1 MSGITGWVAALAGAA
16 VGGAVGAVIG
26 GGRLVRTYD
35 WSTDWNVDAPPAET
49 FAVLTTPEEQRHWW
63 PSMRVRSV
71 EPIPGNPDG
80 RIIVYAVQ
88 QAPRVARLAP
98 PFIIRCVT
106 AEMERER
113 RWRTVVTGDL
123 VGVLETLLYPRA
135 DGGTRISFRWYVRVP
150 NPVFNL
156 LGFFA
161 EPVFRASHDHVMT
174 EGEAGLRR
182 YLAERGAIVAASA
195 DTAGEG

>member
-1 MSGITGWVAALAGAA
+1 MSGIGGAGWLLALAGAA
-16 VGGAVGAVIG
+16 GGGVMGVVIG

-35 WSTDWNVDAPPAET
+35 WCTDWHVDAPPHDVFE
-49 FAVLTTPEEQRHWW
+49 VLTTPEEQHKWW

-71 EPIPGNPDG
+71 EPLPDNPDG
-80 RIIVYAVQ
+80 RIIMYAVQ
-88 QAPRVARLAP
+88 QAPSVARLTP

-123 VGVLETLLYPRA
+123 VGVLETLMYPRA

-150 NPVFNL
+150 NPLFNL
-156 LGFFA
+156 MGFFA

-182 YLAERGAIVAASA
+182 YLAERGASITAA
-195 DTAGEG
+195 AGEG

>member
-1 MSGITGWVAALAGAA
+1 MNGVGSAGWVAALAGAV

-35 WSTDWNVDAPPAET
+35 WSTDWQVDAPPAEV
-49 FAVLTTPEEQRHWW
+49 FAVLTTPEEQHHWW
-63 PSMRVRSV
+63 PSMRVQSV
-71 EPIPGNPDG
+71 APLPDNPDG
-80 RIIVYAVQ
+80 RVIVYAVQ
-88 QAPRVARLAP
+88 QAPSVARLAR
-98 PFIIRCVT
+98 PFVIRCVT
-106 AEMERER
+106 AEVERER

-123 VGVLETLLYPRA
+123 VGVLETLMYPRA

-150 NPVFNL
+150 NPLFNL

-174 EGEAGLRR
+174 EGEVGLRR
-182 YLAERGAIVAASA
+182 YMAERRATLPAGA
-195 DTAGEG
+195 AGEA

>member
-1 MSGITGWVAALAGAA
+1 MSGIGGASWLLALGSAA
-16 VGGAVGAVIG
+16 VGGVVGAVIG

-35 WSTDWNVDAPPAET
+35 WSTDWNVEAPPHEV
-49 FAVLTTPEEQRHWW
+49 FAVLTTPEEQHKWW

-71 EPIPGNPDG
+71 EHLPDNPDG

-88 QAPRVARLAP
+88 QAPSVARLAP
-98 PFIIRCVT
+98 PFIIHCVT

-123 VGVLETLLYPRA
+123 VGVLETLMYPRA

-150 NPVFNL
+150 NPLFNL

-161 EPVFRASHDHVMT
+161 TPVFRASHDHVMT

-182 YLAERGAIVAASA
+182 YLVERGATVAAPA
-195 DTAGEG
+195 EG